1 VSTIDTGGDPHPIE
15 GELGEADLPHAIA
28 GEEDPGATKPDRENN
43 LRSKAEETPGE
54 LHLQDTL
61 SSRVH
66 ITLEVSEGTHVRITV
81 ESPAGSTPAPSH
93 YPEENKEGG
102 SPSARVTVENLG
114 AGGEPVITFEPGG
127 GPGRV
132 GTVYGTRAA
141 AGLPL
146 GSRLGAAV
154 RSWPYSL
161 EVTLFVLSLVIYLA
175 TRLIGLA
182 EFPIYFFTDEAVQT
196 LAAADLVRDN
206 FRNEEGILLPT
217 YFKNGPYYNLSTS
230 VYVQVLPYLFFGKS
244 VFVTRATSV
253 LISLLAAAAVGLI
266 LRDIFKAPYWWA
278 GTLLLS
284 IAPAWFLHSRTA
296 FETVIFV
303 SFYAAFLYAYLLY
316 RCKDPRSLYLAV
328 LLAALAFY
336 SYSPG
341 QFVVGLTALLLLAS
355 DWRYHWQNR
364 RLVLRG
370 LGLLVLLA
378 LPYLRFRLS
387 HPVAI
392 FDHLRTLGSYWVQ
405 PLPLSEKLAR
415 YGSEY
420 LYGLSPGYWFIPNER
435 DLPRHLMKG
444 YGHLLRP
451 TLPFAAVGLI
461 LALRALRSPAHRAV
475 LIALLAA
482 PAGSA
487 LVQVG
492 VTRALSYVVP
502 ATLLIALG
510 ISWAL
515 GWLESK
521 KLPHRAAALGLFAL
535 LALANLAM
543 FRDSLARGPTW
554 YQDYGLGG
562 MQYGAR
568 QLFPY
573 IQEYLASNP
582 GTTMIVSPTWA
593 NGTDMVARFFLGDP
607 FPIQMG
613 SIDGHLFQKLPLD
626 ENTLFVMTPEEY
638 QKTLESGKF
647 TDIRVEDT
655 LPYPNGKP
663 GFYFVRLAYVGNID
677 QILDAEREERRQL
690 RTAEVVI
697 DGQVVQVRHSLLD
710 MGEAQH
716 MFDGD
721 PETLGRTLEANPA
734 IVELIF
740 PGPREISKISLNIG
754 STQAELRAWI
764 YATAGSEPAEIVR
777 TLQGSIDKPVVT
789 LDLGQAYLA
798 EILRL
803 EVRDTRQAEPGNVH
817 VWEIELD

>member
-1 VSTIDTGGDPHPIE
+1 M
-15 GELGEADLPHAIA
+15 IA
-28 GEEDPGATKPDRENN
+28 GEDDPEPPVIAQETLSISQTKE
-43 LRSKAEETPGE
+43 APGE
-54 LHLQDTL
+54 PRLQDRPA
-61 SSRVH
+61 SRVH
-66 ITLEVSEGTHVRITV
+66 ITLDVSEGTHVRITV
-81 ESPAGSTPAPSH
+81 E
-93 YPEENKEGG
+93 
-102 SPSARVTVENLG
+102 NLG
-114 AGGEPVITFEPGG
+114 TGGEPIIILEPGE

-132 GTVYGTRAA
+132 GTMDGAGAA
-141 AGLPL
+141 DLPL
-146 GSRLGAAV
+146 RTRLGAAI

-161 EVTLFVLSLVIYLA
+161 EATLFGLSLLIYLA

-182 EFPIYFFTDEAVQT
+182 EFPIYFFTDEAIQT
-196 LAAADLVRDN
+196 LSAADLVRDN
-206 FRNEEGILLPT
+206 FRDENGTLFPT

-230 VYVQVLPYLFFGKS
+230 VYLQVLPYLFFGKS

-253 LISLLAAAAVGLI
+253 LVSLLAVAAVGLI
-266 LRDIFKAPYWWA
+266 LRDIFKVPYWWV

-316 RCKDPRSLYLAV
+316 RCKDPRSLYPAI

-341 QFVVGLTALLLLAS
+341 QFVVGLTALLLLVS

-364 RLVLRG
+364 HLVLRG

-387 HPVAI
+387 HPMAV

-405 PLPLSEKLAR
+405 PLSLSEKLGR
-415 YGSEY
+415 YVSEF

-451 TLPFAAVGLI
+451 TLPFAAAGLV
-461 LALRALRSPAHRAV
+461 LALRALRSPAHRTI
-475 LIALLAA
+475 LIALLVA

-492 VTRALSYVVP
+492 ITRALSYVVP
-502 ATLLIALG
+502 ATLLTALG
-510 ISWAL
+510 ISWSF
-515 GWLESK
+515 GWLETK
-521 KLPHRAAALGLFAL
+521 KLPRRAAALGLFAL
-535 LALANLAM
+535 LALGNLAM
-543 FRDSLARGPTW
+543 FRDALANGSTW

-573 IQEYLASNP
+573 IQDYLASNP
-582 GTTMIVSPTWA
+582 ETRLIVSPTWA
-593 NGTDMVARFFLGDP
+593 NGTDVVARFFLGDP
-607 FPIQMG
+607 FPVQMG

-626 ENTLFVMTPEEY
+626 EDTLFVMTPEEY

-663 GFYFVRLAYVGNID
+663 GFYFVRLAYVDNID
-677 QILDAEREERRQL
+677 QILEAELEERRQL
-690 RTAEVVI
+690 RSAEAVI

-721 PETLGRTLEANPA
+721 PDTLGRTLEANPA
-734 IVELIF
+734 IVEVIF
-740 PGPREISKISLNIG
+740 PGPREIRSISLNIG
-754 STQAELRAWI
+754 STQAEIRTLI
-764 YATAGSEPAEIVR
+764 YASAASEPTEIVQ
-777 TLQGSIDKPVVT
+777 TLQGSIDQPVVV

-798 EILRL
+798 EVLRL
-803 EVRDTRQAEPGNVH
+803 EIRDTRQTEPGNVH